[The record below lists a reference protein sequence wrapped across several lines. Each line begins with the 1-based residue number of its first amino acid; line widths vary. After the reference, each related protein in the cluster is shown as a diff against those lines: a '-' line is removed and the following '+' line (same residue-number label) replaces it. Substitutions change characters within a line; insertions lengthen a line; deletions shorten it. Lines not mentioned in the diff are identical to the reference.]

1 MGPNELDEGNLTP
14 IAHVSDKPVFIA
26 ADIEDHSV
34 VADEIG
40 RPIVAAYV

>member
-1 MGPNELDEGNLTP
+1 MLNDEP
-14 IAHVSDKPVFIA
+14 ILVA

-40 RPIVAAYV
+40 RPIVATHV